1 MPARLKLVLIGLF
14 MCALAAIGGVWV
26 AALSAPGKTDPTHPR
41 TEWAGA
47 LRPPGAT
54 VPDFALRDQ
63 DGKRITPA
71 RGPAVYTFLYS
82 TCDDTCPLQVQQVR
96 GALDDLGRD
105 VPVIAFSVDP
115 ENDTPRRAQ
124 AFVLKQ
130 SMTGRM
136 HFLLGSRAELERVW
150 KAFGVQPQED
160 GLEHSAHIV
169 LADARGRQRI
179 GFPVGGLTVDGL
191 RGDLERLLAE

>member
-1 MPARLKLVLIGLF
+1 VPARLKLVLIGLF
-14 MCALAAIGGVWV
+14 MCAVAAIGGVWV
-26 AALSAPGKTDPTHPR
+26 AALSAPGETPR

-47 LRPPGAT
+47 IRPPGAMI
-54 VPDFALRDQ
+54 PDFALTDQ
-63 DGKRITPA
+63 DGHRVTPP

-82 TCDDTCPLQVQQVR
+82 TCDDTCPLQVQQIR

-105 VPVIAFSVDP
+105 VPVVAFSVDP
-115 ENDTPRRAQ
+115 AHDTPRRAR
-124 AFVLKQ
+124 AFVLEQ

-136 HFLLGSRAELERVW
+136 HFLLGSRAQLERVW
-150 KAFGVQPQED
+150 DAFGVRPQED

-191 RGDLERLLAE
+191 RSDLARLIGERSRK

>member
-1 MPARLKLVLIGLF
+1 MPARLKLVLVGLF

-26 AALSAPGKTDPTHPR
+26 AALSAPGETTPR
-41 TEWAGA
+41 REWAGA
-47 LRPPGAT
+47 IRPPGAM
-54 VPDFALRDQ
+54 VPAFSLRDQ
-63 DGKRITPA
+63 EGERIGPA
-71 RGPAVYTFLYS
+71 REAAVYTFLYS
-82 TCDDTCPLQVQQVR
+82 TCEDTCPLQVQQIR

-115 ENDTPRRAQ
+115 ANDTPRRAR
-124 AFVLKQ
+124 AFVLEQ

-150 KAFGVQPQED
+150 GAFGVRPQED

-169 LADARGRQRI
+169 LADAKGRQRI

-191 RGDLERLLAE
+191 RADLARLLAE